1 MARRYYDDYFNP
13 KPNSSSQKESSNQN
27 EQKPKRREA
36 IRKKKF
42 VRYDEGAILYSV
54 GLHTFQ
60 DMAKEAG
67 AVYHVKRC
75 VLVNTEKL
83 DQYLEHFCDT
93 E

>member
-1 MARRYYDDYFNP
+1 MPKARIELQPDEVKSLVR
-13 KPNSSSQKESSNQN
+13 SGQK
-27 EQKPKRREA
+27 KY
-36 IRKKKF
+36 
-42 VRYDEGAILYSV
+42 VRYKEGAVLYSM

-60 DMAKEAG
+60 EVAKEAG

>member
-1 MARRYYDDYFNP
+1 MP
-13 KPNSSSQKESSNQN
+13 KSRIELKPDEVKSLVRSGQK
-27 EQKPKRREA
+27 KY
-36 IRKKKF
+36 
-42 VRYDEGAILYSV
+42 VRYKEGARLYSMGV
-54 GLHTFQ
+54 HTFQ
-60 DMAKEAG
+60 DVAKEAG

>member
-1 MARRYYDDYFNP
+1 MFAQIYRASDDDPAYDNILQKRKDITHMDYENF
-13 KPNSSSQKESSNQN
+13 KEQ
-27 EQKPKRREA
+27 
-36 IRKKKF
+36 F
-42 VRYDEGAILYSV
+42 VADVKERFAEL
-54 GLHTFQ
+54 LHTFQ

>member
-1 MARRYYDDYFNP
+1 MP
-13 KPNSSSQKESSNQN
+13 KSRIELKPDEVKSLVRSGQK
-27 EQKPKRREA
+27 KY
-36 IRKKKF
+36 
-42 VRYDEGAILYSV
+42 VRYKEGALLYSMGV
-54 GLHTFQ
+54 HTFQ
-60 DMAKEAG
+60 DVAKEAG